1 MKMSINPNIEEF
13 LKYEEDLLAAVEKQI
28 VVESN
33 PRARVLLDCLQ
44 ITLKSRAIKTFI
56 DSLSARKF
64 SLSSFHKIQEIDD
77 ALDELRILNL
87 NLPYPEE
94 RFLIEKGKR
103 ERAQKYVLF
112 SLLFGLFGIQWVE

>member
-13 LKYEEDLLAAVEKQI
+13 LKYEEALLAAAEKQI

-103 ERAQKYVLF
+103 ERAQKYVLL

>member
-1 MKMSINPNIEEF
+1 MTINPNIED
-13 LKYEEDLLAAVEKQI
+13 LSKYEEDLLEAVEKQI
-28 VVESN
+28 IVERN
-33 PRARVLLDCLQ
+33 PRARVLLDYLQ
-44 ITLKSRAIKTFI
+44 IALKSKAIKTFI

-87 NLPYPEE
+87 NMPYPEE

-103 ERAQKYVLF
+103 ERAQKYVLL

>member
-1 MKMSINPNIEEF
+1 MKMSINPNIEGF

-103 ERAQKYVLF
+103 ERAQKYVLL

>member
-1 MKMSINPNIEEF
+1 MKMSINPKIEEL
-13 LKYEEDLLAAVEKQI
+13 LKYEEDLLAAVDKQI

-103 ERAQKYVLF
+103 ERAQKYVLL

>member
-1 MKMSINPNIEEF
+1 MKMSINPNIEEL
-13 LKYEEDLLAAVEKQI
+13 LKYEEDLLAAVDKQI

-103 ERAQKYVLF
+103 ERAQKYVLL

>member
-1 MKMSINPNIEEF
+1 MSINPNIEEF

-103 ERAQKYVLF
+103 ERSQKYVLL